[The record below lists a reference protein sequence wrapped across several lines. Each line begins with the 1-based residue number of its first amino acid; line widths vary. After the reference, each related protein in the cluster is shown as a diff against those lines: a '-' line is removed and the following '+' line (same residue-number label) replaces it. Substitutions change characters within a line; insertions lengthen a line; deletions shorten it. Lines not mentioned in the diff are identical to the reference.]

1 MLTDAGRVVA
11 LASLVLSWAVTA
23 DAQTRDPATVIP
35 ALYSSDAMTR
45 NADLSLAGAVVATAA
60 LDRAIAA
67 AWSGR
72 PDSAVSRTRRLAKFA
87 AFDLPVVL
95 FAVGLNHE
103 GGHIARAREQAFD
116 YTFTVVGSPWSTRP
130 FELIGVS
137 PAIFQDLG
145 SQAGGFE
152 ASRRLKDRSEAL
164 LWHVERVAPGHA
176 LASII
181 ASLDLPVYAWQSLA
195 PDNLAEPG
203 DPARILSIMV
213 RDRDAWLEFDDYR
226 SRMRRRAS
234 WNVIDSA
241 LWTLAYGLVRD
252 HLWRGDRG
260 VPVRWLRIGG
270 VQLLPG
276 VRYEWTS
283 IGAEY
288 ALRSHYRA
296 GGIAGLG
303 YLRWTERFSEARQ
316 FGAGGSASWDPR
328 ESVRS
333 RVDLDLWS
341 HTRDGAGAHGA
352 VTLEVDRWAPG
363 ASSLLVSVGA
373 KSRGHVGSLPPDAGA
388 YVTAGML
395 VRVW

>member
-1 MLTDAGRVVA
+1 MLSCTLTAG
-11 LASLVLSWAVTA
+11 
-23 DAQTRDPATVIP
+23 AQTRDPAIVIP
-35 ALYSSDAMTR
+35 ALYSSDTMTR
-45 NADLSLAGAVVATAA
+45 NADLSLAAAVVATAA

-67 AWSGR
+67 AWSPR
-72 PDSAVSRTRRLAKFA
+72 PDSAASRTTRLAKFA

-103 GGHIARAREQAFD
+103 GGHIARAREQAFA
-116 YTFTVVGSPWSTRP
+116 YTFAVVGSPWSTRP
-130 FELIGVS
+130 FKLIGVS
-137 PAIFQDLG
+137 PAIFADLG

-164 LWHVERVAPGHA
+164 LWHAGRVAPGHA
-176 LASII
+176 LAAII
-181 ASLDLPVYAWQSLA
+181 ASLDLPVYAWHSLA
-195 PDNLAEPG
+195 PSNLAEPG
-203 DPARILSIMV
+203 DPARILSIVV

-226 SRMRRRAS
+226 VRMRRRPS
-234 WNVIDSA
+234 WNLIDSA
-241 LWTLAYGLVRD
+241 VLTLAYGLVRD

-260 VPVRWLRIGG
+260 VHVRWLRLGG
-270 VQLLPG
+270 LRLLPG

-296 GGIAGLG
+296 GSIAGLG
-303 YLRWTERFSEARQ
+303 YLRWTERFRNARQ
-316 FGAGGSASWDPR
+316 FGVGGSASWEVR
-328 ESVRS
+328 ASVRS
-333 RVDLDLWS
+333 RADLDLWS
-341 HTRDGAGAHGA
+341 HTHDGAGAHGA

-373 KSRGHVGSLPPDAGA
+373 KSRGHISSLPPEAGA
-388 YVTAGML
+388 YVTAGLL

>member
-1 MLTDAGRVVA
+1 MFAEAGRVVA
-11 LASLVLSWAVTA
+11 LAGLVLSWGLTTE
-23 DAQTRDPATVIP
+23 AQTRDSATVIP
-35 ALYSSDAMTR
+35 ALYSSDTMTR

-72 PDSAVSRTRRLAKFA
+72 PDSVASRTTRLAKLA
-87 AFDLPVVL
+87 AFDVPVVL

-116 YTFTVVGSPWSTRP
+116 YTFAVVGSPWSSRP
-130 FELIGVS
+130 FELIGIS
-137 PAIFQDLG
+137 PAIFDDLG

-164 LWHVERVAPGHA
+164 LWHTGRVAPGHA
-176 LASII
+176 LAAII
-181 ASLDLPVYAWQSLA
+181 ASLDLPVYAWYSLA
-195 PDNLAEPG
+195 PGNLAEPG
-203 DPARILSIMV
+203 DPARVLSIVV

-234 WNVIDSA
+234 WNLIDSA
-241 LWTLAYGLVRD
+241 LWTLAYGLARD

-270 VQLLPG
+270 VDLLPG

-283 IGAEY
+283 IGPEY
-288 ALRSHYRA
+288 AVRSHYRA
-296 GGIAGLG
+296 GGVAGLG
-303 YLRWTERFSEARQ
+303 YFRWTERFGNARQ
-316 FGAGGSASWDPR
+316 FGAGGSASWDIDA
-328 ESVRS
+328 SLRS

-341 HTRDGAGAHGA
+341 HTRDDGGAHGA
-352 VTLEVDRWAPG
+352 VSVEIDRWAPG
-363 ASSLLVSVGA
+363 ASSLIVSVGA
-373 KSRGHVGSLPPDAGA
+373 KSRGHVSSLPPDAGA